1 MSGRTMSTPARAFAA
16 GVSEGGAGGSGLFGE
31 GRGQIAQASQVKML
45 ASAIDRTSR
54 PGKIPAYWDTVNVMT
69 GTTVMQIRRNVSGS
83 CAFAWARPA
92 KIRNSTRPMQPN
104 SRCGTWLS
112 NVVKKNANQADK
124 PITT

>member
-54 PGKIPAYWDTVNVMT
+54 LGKMPAYWDTVNVMT

-83 CAFAWARPA
+83 CALAWARPA
-92 KIRNSTRPMQPN
+92 KILSLIHISEPTRL
-104 SRCGTWLS
+104 LS
-112 NVVKKNANQADK
+112 ISYAVFC
-124 PITT
+124 